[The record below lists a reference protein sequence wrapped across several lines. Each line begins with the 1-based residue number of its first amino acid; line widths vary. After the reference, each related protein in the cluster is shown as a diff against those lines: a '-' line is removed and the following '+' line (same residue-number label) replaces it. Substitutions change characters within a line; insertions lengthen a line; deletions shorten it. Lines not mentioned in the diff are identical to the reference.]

1 MFQLHSV
8 MLFFIGLALS
18 PSGLMQSLSSESQSS
33 KGGLWE
39 EGAQNTLIALMWELG
54 IDCVFKEQFVCGK

>member
-8 MLFFIGLALS
+8 MMFFIGLALS
-18 PSGLMQSLSSESQSS
+18 PSGLMQSLASVSVL

-39 EGAQNTLIALMWELG
+39 EGAQNTLIAL
-54 IDCVFKEQFVCGK
+54 I

>member
-8 MLFFIGLALS
+8 MMFFIGLALS
-18 PSGLMQSLSSESQSS
+18 PSGLMQSLASVSVL

-39 EGAQNTLIALMWELG
+39 EGAQNTLIALIWELG